1 MTIDE
6 ARNSI
11 GAGVIYHPGRTDA
24 EAGVI
29 TSVNDHYVFVRYG
42 SGGTSAATEPAALTL
57 AADVTI
63 KER

>member
-1 MTIDE
+1 VTLKE
-6 ARNSI
+6 ARDHI
-11 GAGVIYHPGRTDA
+11 GAGVIYHPGRADA
-24 EAGVI
+24 EDGVI